1 MIYFLFGKDSY
12 RSREKLNELAGFF
25 AQKNKDAEIFKIDQD
40 NFEPAK
46 IDELAKSQ
54 GLFAKKYL
62 VVCDAVLESKEAV
75 KYFEKN
81 IETISGSQNVFIFRE
96 NEPDEK
102 ILELFKKYSEKTQE
116 FRPLSGAKLR
126 EWIKK
131 REVVVNIIEEVIER
145 CGSDL
150 WCITN
155 ELAKGQI
162 SGKKLI
168 KQKYNPFA
176 ICDAVAVKN
185 KVRAWS
191 LLQEALLN
199 GVPEEEIFYKTAWQI
214 KILLMVMRGAT
225 AGMHPFVVQKN
236 LRAVN
241 NFTEE
246 ELINDSYKLLKT
258 YHDVRNGN
266 EEFSIGLEKF
276 LLEM

>member
-102 ILELFKKYSEKTQE
+102 ILELFKELMIPDKV
-116 FRPLSGAKLR
+116 F
-126 EWIKK
+126 
-131 REVVVNIIEEVIER
+131 IER
-145 CGSDL
+145 L
-150 WCITN
+150 
-155 ELAKGQI
+155 K
-162 SGKKLI
+162 
-168 KQKYNPFA
+168 
-176 ICDAVAVKN
+176 
-185 KVRAWS
+185 RH
-191 LLQEALLN
+191 
-199 GVPEEEIFYKTAWQI
+199 YKMF
-214 KILLMVMRGAT
+214 KERL
-225 AGMHPFVVQKN
+225 
-236 LRAVN
+236 
-241 NFTEE
+241 
-246 ELINDSYKLLKT
+246 
-258 YHDVRNGN
+258 
-266 EEFSIGLEKF
+266 
-276 LLEM
+276 